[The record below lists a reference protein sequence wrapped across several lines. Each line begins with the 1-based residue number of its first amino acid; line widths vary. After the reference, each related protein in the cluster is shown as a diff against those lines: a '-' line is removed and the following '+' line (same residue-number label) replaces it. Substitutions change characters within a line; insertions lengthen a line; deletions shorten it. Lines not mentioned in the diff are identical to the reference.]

1 VLVLRGRLSFLGGVR
16 RRTWAVNIREWGGG
30 GSTSRVLRKWV
41 SEFEMGRRE
50 HTIDGA
56 IAIDR
61 VHDAPCGGGPLF
73 PRPPVAP
80 FPPLPVSFVAGPTW
94 HARMDRWRATS
105 VVWWWRGL
113 WGTTTVA
120 IAVVVGVGVVRGRGG
135 SSVVGEGGGLSCMMV
150 VGRETLCI
158 VSHAKSS
165 VGVCRRPF

>member
-1 VLVLRGRLSFLGGVR
+1 
-16 RRTWAVNIREWGGG
+16 
-30 GSTSRVLRKWV
+30 
-41 SEFEMGRRE
+41 MGRRE
-50 HTIDGA
+50 HTIDGV

-94 HARMDRWRATS
+94 HAQMDRWRATS